1 MPLQAEIQLGMSEKN
16 SSKTLGIDPIWTYID
31 VSYDV
36 IAWRQSSFIAMV
48 CRCGC
53 LATNSFVERAFS
65 LRS

>member
-36 IAWRQSSFIAMV
+36 IAWRQSGFIAMV
-48 CRCGC
+48 CKCGC
-53 LATNSFVERAFS
+53 LAN
-65 LRS
+65 